1 MSGEGGRIVRNADHK
16 GAAILM
22 DIIDPIGNGDAA
34 GIGAEVVII
43 HATGGAFPATAGIL
57 EVADQFPFLA
67 VDADDRQMTS
77 PEAVAQL
84 GEIFKLEI
92 ALRAGTGGDLLV
104 IDAQRIAHLMEQ
116 AGDSVG

>member
-1 MSGEGGRIVRNADHK
+1 MSGESGRIVRNADDQ
-16 GAAILM
+16 GAAILV
-22 DIIDPIGNGDAA
+22 DVIDPIGNGDAE

-43 HATGGAFPATAGIL
+43 HATRGTLPATAGIL

-84 GEIFKLEI
+84 GEIFKLKI
-92 ALRAGTGGDLLV
+92 ALRTGAGGDLLV
-104 IDAQRIAHLMEQ
+104 IDT
-116 AGDSVG
+116 